1 MKYSSVFKLSIFAVL
16 CSVFGSLALAK
27 EETSEIVEKQ
37 DANEILVVSEPDYGV
52 LRRMQTFRGPYTDQ
66 DDPRLEKGFKQEF
79 IRTGVDQTKF
89 VCRPPG
95 CKREQGILI
104 VKLASAITAKKMSNV
119 GGVAAPTSDLL
130 NTAKLSPVFGS
141 NLLDR
146 AEAKRQKGR
155 LQTPRNSM
163 GNPVDLTRWY
173 RLALPAGT
181 NLDSAIGELEL
192 DPRVEVVEAN
202 FERTLKGEAS
212 KQKSDLTNSTTSSV
226 VSNDPRKTDQWAL
239 TRTRTEEA
247 WQWLDD
253 NGYPAWGDRNIVV
266 AVIDSGVDYTHEDLA
281 GNMWVNAGEV
291 PDDG

>member
-1 MKYSSVFKLSIFAVL
+1 M
-16 CSVFGSLALAK
+16 
-27 EETSEIVEKQ
+27 
-37 DANEILVVSEPDYGV
+37 P
-52 LRRMQTFRGPYTDQ
+52 
-66 DDPRLEKGFKQEF
+66 
-79 IRTGVDQTKF
+79 
-89 VCRPPG
+89 
-95 CKREQGILI
+95 
-104 VKLASAITAKKMSNV
+104 
-119 GGVAAPTSDLL
+119 
-130 NTAKLSPVFGS
+130 AKLSPVFGS

-212 KQKSDLTNSTTSSV
+212 KRKSDLTNSTTSSV

-291 PDDG
+291 P